1 MAVEPVHLGRG
12 SWVVSSNS
20 EFFGIY
26 LKPEALSSSRHW
38 SEG

>member
-12 SWVVSSNS
+12 SWVVSSLG
-20 EFFGIY
+20 FTIY